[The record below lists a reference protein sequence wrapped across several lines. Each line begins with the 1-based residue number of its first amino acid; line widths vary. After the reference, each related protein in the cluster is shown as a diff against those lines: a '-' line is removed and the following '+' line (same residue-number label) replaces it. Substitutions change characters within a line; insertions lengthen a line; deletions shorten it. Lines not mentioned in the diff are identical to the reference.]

1 MGGIMSDEKRKNQ
14 NYDQEMLKC
23 AARAIASTKG
33 VSRVKNKTVET
44 ILSGLLNKRFKS
56 SGIRIKRQKGAIE
69 FDVAVVL
76 EYGVNIPII
85 TWMIQNNVRR
95 AILEEF
101 EEKVVAVNILV
112 DDIDL
117 PQEADFIRSR
127 N

>member
-1 MGGIMSDEKRKNQ
+1 MGIIMGDARLNNKD
-14 NYDQEMLKC
+14 YDQEMLKC

-56 SGIRIKRQKGAIE
+56 SGIRIKKQKDVIE

-101 EEKVVAVNILV
+101 DEKVVAVNILV
-112 DDIDL
+112 DDIDV
-117 PQEADFIRSR
+117 PQEADFIRSK

>member
-1 MGGIMSDEKRKNQ
+1 MSDEKRKNQ

-85 TWMIQNNVRR
+85 TWMIQICRRKRILSGVEIDYKQKQGKNNSDADYFPNPR
-95 AILEEF
+95 AQ
-101 EEKVVAVNILV
+101 N
-112 DDIDL
+112 D
-117 PQEADFIRSR
+117 R
-127 N
+127 

>member
-1 MGGIMSDEKRKNQ
+1 MGDMKFNNKDH
-14 NYDQEMLKC
+14 DQELLRC
-23 AARAIASTKG
+23 AAHAIASTKG

-44 ILSGLLNKRFKS
+44 ILAGLLNKRFKS
-56 SGIRIKRQKGAIE
+56 SGIRMKRQKDAVE

-76 EYGVNIPII
+76 EYGVNVPII

-101 EEKVVAVNILV
+101 DEEVVAVNILV

-117 PQEADFIRSR
+117 S
-127 N
+127 

>member
-1 MGGIMSDEKRKNQ
+1 MPCGLAHGE
-14 NYDQEMLKC
+14 
-23 AARAIASTKG
+23 G
-33 VSRVKNKTVET
+33 KTVET

-112 DDIDL
+112 DDIDYHMAGKAEIL
-117 PQEADFIRSR
+117 YEVKAQRGNKLR
-127 N
+127 CKR